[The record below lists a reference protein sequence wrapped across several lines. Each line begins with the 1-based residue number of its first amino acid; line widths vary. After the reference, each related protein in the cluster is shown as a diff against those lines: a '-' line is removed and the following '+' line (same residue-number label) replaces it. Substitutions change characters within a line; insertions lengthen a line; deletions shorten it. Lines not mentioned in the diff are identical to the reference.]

1 MSALLVTLPGVG
13 SASRKWFMPP
23 TRATLSCRQTAT
35 QDPSTVVIITCGS
48 VTTRYSPWTMGMRF
62 IGSGQLAEDALDLF
76 LQRRRGE
83 RLHDVI
89 VDAHGRGLLHE
100 LAIRGAGQHDGDGL
114 ADDRILAHRL
124 EELEA
129 VHLRHVVI

>member
-1 MSALLVTLPGVG
+1 MSALFVTKPNIG
-13 SASRKWFMPP
+13 SASSKWFIPP
-23 TRATLSCRQTAT
+23 TRATLSWRQTAT
-35 QDPSTVVIITCGS
+35 QEPSTVVIMTCGS

-83 RLHDVI
+83 RLHDI
-89 VDAHGRGLLHE
+89 NVDAHRRRLLHE
-100 LAIRGAGQHDGDGL
+100 LAIRGAGQHDDDGL